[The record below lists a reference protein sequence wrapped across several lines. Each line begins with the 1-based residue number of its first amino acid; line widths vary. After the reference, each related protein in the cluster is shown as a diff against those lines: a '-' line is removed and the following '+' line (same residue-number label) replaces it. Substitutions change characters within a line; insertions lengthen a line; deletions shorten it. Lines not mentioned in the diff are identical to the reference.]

1 MKTLERIATF
11 VAYIVLL
18 PLLLVDIPKTM
29 WEWRSWKMS
38 VATWCVRAWL
48 HSVRDIVR
56 Y

>member
-11 VAYIVLL
+11 VAYIVLF

-38 VATWCVRAWL
+38 VAVWCVRAWL
-48 HSVRDIVR
+48 HSVKDIVR